1 MMVGRFSIIFCSN
14 CDTNELINGR
24 SEFIKSLSVFLLE
37 WLFNLFFVTEAYERL
52 SANAL
57 TCGIFDVCTGEL
69 CSAWKLLR
77 GKRDVL
83 ILSFFL
89 ILFFEISL

>member
-14 CDTNELINGR
+14 CDTNALINGK
-24 SEFIKSLSVFLLE
+24 SEFIKSLSVFLFG
-37 WLFNLFFVTEAYERL
+37 WLFNLFFVAEAYERL

-57 TCGIFDVCTGEL
+57 SCGLFDVYTGGL

-77 GKRDVL
+77 GNRDVFL
-83 ILSFFL
+83 LSFFL
-89 ILFFEISL
+89 FLFFEISL